1 MKTLEILL
9 RMCFSWLC
17 RSYNQ
22 FHAVLARKERTC
34 TTLLLTRASCLSF
47 LLKGV
52 RSIDTSPIVLLIVV
66 E

>member
-17 RSYNQ
+17 LSYNQ
-22 FHAVLARKERTC
+22 FHAVLVRKERIC
-34 TTLLLTRASCLSF
+34 TTLLLMRASCLSF
-47 LLKGV
+47 LFKGV
-52 RSIDTSPIVLLIVV
+52 CNIDTSPIVVLIVV